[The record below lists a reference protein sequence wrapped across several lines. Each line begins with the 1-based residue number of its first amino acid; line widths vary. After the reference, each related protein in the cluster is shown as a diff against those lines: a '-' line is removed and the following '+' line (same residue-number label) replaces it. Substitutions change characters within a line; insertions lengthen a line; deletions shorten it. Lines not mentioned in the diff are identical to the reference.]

1 MLRIGSQIAQELQ
14 QLSKLKLD
22 FSECNL
28 ITDNGLQQLALQ
40 INTSS
45 DKLQGLDLK
54 FSNCDNVTDQG
65 VEVFV
70 SELKKNMSIE
80 NLILKFNR
88 SFKKSFPNLIE

>member
-1 MLRIGSQIAQELQ
+1 MLRIGSQISQELRE
-14 QLSKLKLD
+14 LSKLKLD

-28 ITDNGLQQLALQ
+28 ITDNGLHQLALQ
-40 INTSS
+40 LNTSS
-45 DKLQGLDLK
+45 ANLHALDLK

-88 SFKKSFPNLIE
+88 